1 MAMISEEEVI
11 RIFSEYNYW
20 WKTKTVKKENL
31 KNMKRT
37 TFYDVK
43 EAFLNSD
50 VRRFVL
56 LSGTRRVG
64 KTTIMYQIIN
74 ELLKKGVNEKNILY
88 ISLDNPILKTYE
100 IN

>member
-1 MAMISEEEVI
+1 MAIISEGEII
-11 RIFSEYNYW
+11 RVFSEYNYW

-31 KNMKRT
+31 KNMKRKA
-37 TFYDVK
+37 FYDTK

-50 VRRFVL
+50 IRRFVL